1 MDLNELFFFPEWS
14 SLISKKPKFQLLH
27 TALPAFTSC
36 QALFLRLSVTC
47 VLAVLLAKHSC
58 VTRIL
63 RALYIYKSKDTVSKG
78 CLGLGVTLEAVDLS
92 SGLTRSATSYLTP
105 DAADSLS
112 NRTLARSWFKD
123 DLLFVARILR

>member
-1 MDLNELFFFPEWS
+1 MVLFPEWS
-14 SLISKKPKFQLLH
+14 SLICKEPKFQLLH
-27 TALPAFTSC
+27 IALPAFTSC

-58 VTRIL
+58 VARIL
-63 RALYIYKSKDTVSKG
+63 RALYIYKSKDTISKG

-92 SGLTRSATSYLTP
+92 SELRRSATSYLTP

-112 NRTLARSWFKD
+112 NRTLAQKWF
-123 DLLFVARILR
+123 